1 MRFPPTD
8 SPLLSFFFFSVMFYF
23 AATCRHFLPLF
34 TSFSRQ
40 APMNHSFCFSL
51 HHSDFLPLRFL
62 TFSDISF
69 GQTARISA
77 TKCTHP
83 LFYPLSHTSINNRPA
98 SQKSLL
104 FFFHSLVFPPSKF
117 AISPVSRYEALKE
130 TNKDKMIAKN
140 KQLLNSIK
148 NSKMLQIK
156 LIKIGP
162 L

>member
-8 SPLLSFFFFSVMFYF
+8 SPLLSVFFFSVMFYF

-98 SQKSLL
+98 HKLPRKVFSSFFTLS
-104 FFFHSLVFPPSKF
+104 FFHHPN
-117 AISPVSRYEALKE
+117 SRYPLYHGTKHWKSR
-130 TNKDKMIAKN
+130 TKTKWLQKISNY
-140 KQLLNSIK
+140 SIV
-148 NSKMLQIK
+148 SKIQRCCK
-156 LIKIGP
+156 
-162 L
+162 